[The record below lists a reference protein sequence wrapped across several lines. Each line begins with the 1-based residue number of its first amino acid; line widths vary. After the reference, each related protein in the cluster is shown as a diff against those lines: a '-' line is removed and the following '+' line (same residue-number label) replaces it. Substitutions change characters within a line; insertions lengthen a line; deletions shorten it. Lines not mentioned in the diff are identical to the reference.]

1 MKYTYTSG
9 TDLDHVVGIALNGVP
24 IFSGTSELGFDAYAP
39 QSYKGLSP
47 KSIPA
52 DLCLGNNDY
61 TTFYHYYSNSPCILT
76 GAYKSAA

>member
-39 QSYKGLSP
+39 
-47 KSIPA
+47 
-52 DLCLGNNDY
+52 
-61 TTFYHYYSNSPCILT
+61 
-76 GAYKSAA
+76 